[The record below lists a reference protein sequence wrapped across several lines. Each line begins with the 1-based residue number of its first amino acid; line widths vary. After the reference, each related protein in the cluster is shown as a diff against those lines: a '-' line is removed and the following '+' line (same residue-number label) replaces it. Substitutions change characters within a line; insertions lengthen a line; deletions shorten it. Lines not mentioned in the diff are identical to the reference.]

1 MAASRSDPESV
12 LEVVRMARLAG
23 EAAGAIARTA
33 VPQIDPTAVG
43 RVDPNDLRVA
53 VEGALEASYPDVA
66 LDVLEASG
74 ILAVFLPEVTELVGF
89 GDGEWRH
96 KDVWKHTKQVV
107 LQSERTPILR
117 WAALLHDIGKPRTR
131 KISPSGE
138 VHFLGHSEVGASM
151 FDRMCHRVPFDA
163 AMKERIRFLI
173 LHHLRANQY
182 DPGWTDSA
190 VRRFAREMGTCLP
203 ELLALSRADITT
215 KRPERKARGL
225 KAISD
230 LGERV
235 ALLAA
240 EDAKLPP
247 LPKGLGEALMAHL
260 GIAAGPRIG
269 QLKKKLERLVEDG
282 ELEARREAEYYI
294 AALERLG
301 T

>member
-1 MAASRSDPESV
+1 MAVSRSTPESV

-23 EAAGAIARTA
+23 EAAGAISRAA
-33 VPQIDPTAVG
+33 VPRVDPTLVQQIDPK
-43 RVDPNDLRVA
+43 DLRLA
-53 VEGALEASYPDVA
+53 IQESLEARYPDVA

-107 LQSERTPILR
+107 LQSEPTPILR

-131 KISPSGE
+131 KISPDGQ

-151 FDRMCHRVPFDA
+151 FDRMCSRVPFDA
-163 AMKERIRFLI
+163 EMRERIRFLI

-182 DPGWTDSA
+182 DPSWTDSA
-190 VRRFAREMGTCLP
+190 VRRFAREMDTCLP

-225 KAISD
+225 KAITD
-230 LGERV
+230 LGERIR
-235 ALLAA
+235 LLAEA
-240 EDAKLPP
+240 DAKLPP

-260 GIAAGPRIG
+260 GIPAGPRIG
-269 QLKKKLERLVEDG
+269 QLKKKLEKMVEDG
-282 ELEARREAEYYI
+282 ELEARQDAEYYV
-294 AALERLG
+294 AALSRIE

>member
-1 MAASRSDPESV
+1 MAAAGTTPESV
-12 LEVVRMARLAG
+12 LEIVRMARLAG
-23 EAAGAIARTA
+23 EASGSISRAA
-33 VPQIDPTAVG
+33 VPQVDPALVTSIDPKE
-43 RVDPNDLRVA
+43 LRVA
-53 VEGALEASYPDVA
+53 IQGALEATYPDVA

-74 ILAVFLPEVTELVGF
+74 VLAVFLPEVTELVGF

-107 LQSERTPILR
+107 LQAERTPLLR

-131 KISPSGE
+131 KISPDGQ

-151 FDRMCHRVPFDA
+151 FDRLCTRVPFEPD
-163 AMKERIRFLI
+163 MREQIRFLI

-190 VRRFAREMGTCLP
+190 VRRFAREMGSCLP
-203 ELLALSRADITT
+203 ELLALSSADITT

-225 KAISD
+225 KAIGD
-230 LGERV
+230 LAERIRV
-235 ALLAA
+235 LAE

-260 GIAAGPRIG
+260 GIPAGPRIG
-269 QLKKKLERLVEDG
+269 QLKRKLERLVEDG
-282 ELEARREAEYYI
+282 ELEARREPEYYL
-294 AALERLG
+294 AALAKIEP
-301 T
+301 